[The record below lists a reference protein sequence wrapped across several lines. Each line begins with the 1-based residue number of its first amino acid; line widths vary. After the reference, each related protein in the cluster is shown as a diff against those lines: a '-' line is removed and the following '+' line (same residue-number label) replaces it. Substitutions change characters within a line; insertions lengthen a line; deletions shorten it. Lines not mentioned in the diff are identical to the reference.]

1 MRLLSLR
8 WSSAIAVAGV
18 MAMVGCH
25 RGPVAAPPSPPPIP
39 EQQIEAPVMAPVTS
53 ASPVEADT
61 AHELHVDID
70 THNRE
75 EDVRLLLDFV
85 ANTGHFTLV
94 YPPALN
100 KKVRVRLD
108 NVPVSVALQTLL
120 SLADLELMTTTPGA
134 KTPGIPSVVFYQLPV
149 NVDSLSAEAIMK
161 RFGVGPGI
169 ADLIVKSRTN
179 KP

>member
-1 MRLLSLR
+1 MSVLSSCLTAA
-8 WSSAIAVAGV
+8 SALAAA
-18 MAMVGCH
+18 AMLAGCH
-25 RGPVAAPPSPPPIP
+25 HKPLVVPPPPQIPQQQIAAPVPAPTSAAMPVAP
-39 EQQIEAPVMAPVTS
+39 
-53 ASPVEADT
+53 DT

-70 THNRE
+70 THNRD

-94 YPPALN
+94 YPPGLN

-120 SLADLELMTTTPGA
+120 SLADLELMTTTPGE
-134 KTPGIPSVVFYQLPV
+134 KTLGIPSVVFYQLPV

-169 ADLIVKSRTN
+169 ADLIVKSRTT